1 MPALRA
7 IFAALF
13 IPALGAAITL
23 YIIHSLATA
32 EGMTLND
39 IGALCLPGGPS
50 LTVAPVCANIQNHYS
65 LLLLCAGAAASGLA
79 LIVAFSLA
87 SLATGA
93 NRVLLSFVFPGLS
106 FIGLVLVALLVITQI
121 GIIAATAYFAEAR
134 WLGQVHV
141 TILLGFAAIGALLG
155 LGILWRTLRMF
166 RPAVSA
172 VVGVPSSPIEQ
183 PRLAL
188 LVQQIAKATNARMPD
203 NIVLGLDPNFF
214 ATTAPMHTPTSRQLL
229 RGQTL
234 YLSLPLM
241 RVLSLDEVKA
251 VVGHELA
258 HFSGSDTVY
267 SRNFAPIY
275 RGLEEAAHAADEHK
289 TYDKNPL
296 LMPARLFL
304 RFMIDC
310 FAKNAAKSSRS
321 RELRADQIGSGAS
334 TPADLGYALI
344 KTGIL
349 SMLWHREM
357 EDTLNDISRGKFR
370 RNMSTSFEDKLRY
383 DVDPEKLPPLVA
395 FSLGDH
401 TAHPTDSHPETK
413 DRLTQLG
420 LNLVDVTSEARVME
434 RFFAATPATMAL
446 DNMEGVE
453 EVLTQIY
460 HQIIIGPRDVPQ
472 AERTT
477 DEVFVSFLSAF
488 LAHMVTADGILDE
501 REVEVAEREA
511 ISHLGG
517 GFDPREFREF
527 CRNTD
532 QLAPLSKLTEWS
544 TKFLTPQGFEMLL
557 DMLEKIAAADG
568 ELHER
573 EKKILESVRAIYEE
587 LKAAEA
593 AGAVTPQAS
602 ARPR

>member
-23 YIIHSLATA
+23 FILQQLAAGEGASLS
-32 EGMTLND
+32 D
-39 IGALCLPGGPS
+39 IAALCLPGGPS
-50 LTVAPVCANIQNHYS
+50 LTVAPVCANIQNHYT
-65 LLLLCAGAAASGLA
+65 LLLVCAGTAATGLA
-79 LIVAFSLA
+79 LIVAFSVA
-87 SLATGA
+87 SFVTGS
-93 NRVLLSFVFPGLS
+93 NRVLLSFVFPALS
-106 FIGLVLVALLVITQI
+106 FLGLVLVALLVITQV
-121 GIIAATAYFAEAR
+121 GIIAATAYFAEAH
-134 WLGQVHV
+134 WLGQVHMA
-141 TILLGFAAIGALLG
+141 ILIGFAAIGALLG
-155 LGILWRTLRMF
+155 LGILWRTIRMF
-166 RPAVSA
+166 RPAIGA
-172 VVGVPSSPIEQ
+172 VVGVPFSPIEQ

-203 NIVLGLDPNFF
+203 NIILGLDPNFF
-214 ATTAPMHTPTSRQLL
+214 ATTAPMHTPTSRRLL
-229 RGQTL
+229 HGQTL

-258 HFSGSDTVY
+258 HFSGADTIY
-267 SRNFAPIY
+267 SKNFAPIY

-289 TYDKNPL
+289 KYDKNPL

-310 FAKNAAKSSRS
+310 FARNAAKSSRA

-357 EDTLNDISRGKFR
+357 EDTLHDISRGKFR
-370 RNMSTSFEDKLRY
+370 RNMSASFEDKLRY
-383 DVDPEKLPPLVA
+383 DVDPDKLPPLVA
-395 FSLGDH
+395 FALGDH
-401 TAHPTDSHPETK
+401 TPHPTDSHPETK
-413 DRLTQLG
+413 ERLTALG

-434 RFFAATPATMAL
+434 RFFATRPATMAL

-453 EVLTQIY
+453 EILTQIY
-460 HQIIIGPRDVPQ
+460 HQIIIGPRNVPE

-477 DEVFVSFLSAF
+477 DEVFISFLSAF
-488 LAHMVTADGILDE
+488 LAHMVTIDGVLDE
-501 REVEVAEREA
+501 REIEVAEREA

-517 GFDPREFREF
+517 GFDAREFREF
-527 CRNTD
+527 CRNSD

-544 TKFLTPQGFEMLL
+544 TKFLTATGFEMLL

-573 EKKILESVRAIYEE
+573 ERKLLEVVRHIYEE

-593 AGAVTPQAS
+593 AGAVTPQVPE
-602 ARPR
+602 RPR

>member
-13 IPALGAAITL
+13 IPALGAGVTL
-23 YIIHSLATA
+23 FIIHSLAAA
-32 EGMTLND
+32 EGATLSD
-39 IGALCLPGGPS
+39 IAALCLPAGPS
-50 LTVAPVCANIQNHYS
+50 LTLAPVCANIQNHYT
-65 LLLLCAGAAASGLA
+65 LLLVCAAVAAAGFL
-79 LIVAFSLA
+79 LIAAFAVASFV
-87 SLATGA
+87 TGA

-106 FIGLVLVALLVITQI
+106 FAGLVLVAALVITQI
-121 GIIAATAYFAEAR
+121 GIIAATAYFAEAY

-141 TILLGFAAIGALLG
+141 VILLGVAALGALLG

-166 RPAVSA
+166 RPAVGA
-172 VVGVPSSPIEQ
+172 VVGVPFSPIEQ

-188 LVQQIAKATNARMPD
+188 LVQQIAKATHARMPD

-214 ATTAPMHTPTSRQLL
+214 ATTAPMHTPTSRRLL
-229 RGQTL
+229 TGQTL

-258 HFSGSDTVY
+258 HFSGSDTLY
-267 SRNFAPIY
+267 SRQFAPIY
-275 RGLEEAAHAADEHK
+275 RGLQEAAQAADEHK
-289 TYDKNPL
+289 KYDKNPL

-304 RFMIDC
+304 RFMMDC
-310 FAKNAAKSSRS
+310 FARNAAKASRA
-321 RELRADQIGSGAS
+321 RELRADRIGSAAAS
-334 TPADLGYALI
+334 PADLGYALI
-344 KTGIL
+344 KSGIL
-349 SMLWHREM
+349 SMLWHKEM
-357 EDTLNDISRGKFR
+357 DDTLHDIARGKFR
-370 RNMSTSFEDKLRY
+370 RNMSASFEDKLRY

-401 TAHPTDSHPETK
+401 TPHPTDSHPETK
-413 DRLTQLG
+413 ERLTALG
-420 LNLVDVTSEARVME
+420 LNIVDVTSEARVME
-434 RFFAATPATMAL
+434 RFFAAKPAAMAL
-446 DNMEGVE
+446 DNMENVE
-453 EVLTQIY
+453 EILTQIY
-460 HQIIIGPRDVPQ
+460 HQIIIGPRNVPQ
-472 AERTT
+472 SERTT
-477 DEVFVSFLSAF
+477 DEVFISFLSAF

-511 ISHLGG
+511 ISHLGA
-517 GFDPREFREF
+517 GFDAREFREF

-532 QLAPLSKLTEWS
+532 QLAPLAKLTEWS

-557 DMLEKIAAADG
+557 DMLQKIAAADG

-573 EKKILESVRAIYEE
+573 ERKILDSVRALYEE

-593 AGAVTPQAS
+593 AGAIAPQAP

>member
-13 IPALGAAITL
+13 IPALGAAVVL
-23 YIIHSLATA
+23 YILQQLAA
-32 EGMTLND
+32 GEGATLGE
-39 IGALCLPGGPS
+39 IASLCLPNGPS
-50 LTVAPVCANIQNHYS
+50 LNVAPVCANIQNHYT
-65 LLLLCAGAAASGLA
+65 LLLACAGAAAAGLA

-87 SLATGA
+87 SIVTGS
-93 NRVLLSFVFPGLS
+93 NRVLLSFVFPALS
-106 FIGLVLVALLVITQI
+106 FLGLVLVALLVITQVA
-121 GIIAATAYFAEAR
+121 IIAATGYFAEAH

-141 TILLGFAAIGALLG
+141 SILLGFAALGALLG
-155 LGILWRTLRMF
+155 LGILWRTIRMF
-166 RPAVSA
+166 RPAVGA
-172 VVGVPSSPIEQ
+172 VIGVPFSPIEQ

-214 ATTAPMHTPTSRQLL
+214 ATTAPMHTPTSRRLL

-258 HFSGSDTVY
+258 HFSGADTIY
-267 SRNFAPIY
+267 SKNFAPIY
-275 RGLEEAAHAADEHK
+275 RGLEEAAQAADEHK
-289 TYDKNPL
+289 QYDKNPL

-304 RFMIDC
+304 RFMLDC
-310 FAKNAAKSSRS
+310 FARNAAKSSRA

-334 TPADLGYALI
+334 TSADLGYALI

-370 RNMSTSFEDKLRY
+370 RNMSASFEDKLRY
-383 DVDPEKLPPLVA
+383 DVDPEKLPPLVS

-401 TAHPTDSHPETK
+401 TPHPTDTHPETK
-413 DRLTQLG
+413 ERLNALG

-434 RFFAATPATMAL
+434 RFFAAKPAAMTL

-453 EVLTQIY
+453 EALTQIY
-460 HQIIIGPRDVPQ
+460 HQIIIGPRNVPQ

-477 DEVFVSFLSAF
+477 DEVFVSFLSAY
-488 LAHMVTADGILDE
+488 LAHMVTADGVLDE

-517 GFDPREFREF
+517 GFDAREFREF

-573 EKKILESVRAIYEE
+573 ERKILDSVRAIYEE

-593 AGAVTPQAS
+593 AGAVAPQAP

>member
-13 IPALGAAITL
+13 IPALGAALTL
-23 YIIHSLATA
+23 YIIHSAAAT
-32 EGMTLND
+32 EGASLSD
-39 IGALCLPGGPS
+39 IATLCLPGGPS
-50 LTVAPVCANIQNHYS
+50 LTLSPLCANIQNHYS
-65 LLLLCAGAAASGLA
+65 LILLCAATAAAGLG
-79 LIVAFSLA
+79 LIAIFSLA
-87 SLATGA
+87 SILTGA
-93 NRVLLSFVFPGLS
+93 NRVLLSFIFPGLS
-106 FIGLVLVALLVITQI
+106 FLGLVVVALLVIAQI
-121 GIIAATAYFAEAR
+121 GIIAATAYFAEAF

-155 LGILWRTLRMF
+155 LGILYRTLRMF
-166 RPAVSA
+166 RPAVGA
-172 VVGVPSSPIEQ
+172 VVGVPFSPIEQ

-214 ATTAPMHTPTSRQLL
+214 ATTAPMHTPTSRRLL
-229 RGQTL
+229 TGQTL

-258 HFSGSDTVY
+258 HFSGADTIY

-275 RGLEEAAHAADEHK
+275 RGLEEASQAADEHK
-289 TYDKNPL
+289 KYDKNPL

-310 FAKNAAKSSRS
+310 FARNAAKSSRS
-321 RELRADQIGSGAS
+321 RELRADQIGSSAS

-344 KTGIL
+344 KVGIL
-349 SMLWHREM
+349 SMLWNKEI
-357 EDTLNDISRGKFR
+357 EDTLADISRGKFR
-370 RNMSTSFEDKLRY
+370 RNMSASFEDKLHY

-401 TAHPTDSHPETK
+401 TPHPTDSHPETK
-413 DRLTQLG
+413 ERLAELG

-434 RFFAATPATMAL
+434 RFFAARPAALAL
-446 DNMEGVE
+446 DSMENVE
-453 EVLTQIY
+453 EILTQIY
-460 HQIIIGPRDVPQ
+460 HQIIIGPRAVPETQ
-472 AERTT
+472 RTT

-488 LAHMVTADGILDE
+488 LAHMVTADGVVDD
-501 REVEVAEREA
+501 REVETAEREA
-511 ISHLGG
+511 ISHIGG

-532 QLAPLSKLTEWS
+532 QLAPLSKLVEWS
-544 TKFLTPQGFEMLL
+544 TKFLTPSGFEMLL
-557 DMLEKIAAADG
+557 DMLTKIAESDG
-568 ELHER
+568 ALHER
-573 EKKILESVRAIYEE
+573 EQKILNDVRAVYDE

-593 AGAVTPQAS
+593 SGAVAGPPNTP
-602 ARPR
+602 PR

>member
-13 IPALGAAITL
+13 IPALGAAVTL
-23 YIIHSLATA
+23 YILNQLAA
-32 EGMTLND
+32 GEGATLVD
-39 IGALCLPGGPS
+39 IAALCLPNGFS
-50 LTVAPVCANIQNHYS
+50 LNVAPVCANIQNHYT
-65 LLLLCAGAAASGLA
+65 LLLVCAAAAAIGLA
-79 LIVAFSLA
+79 LIAAFSVA
-87 SLATGA
+87 SFLTGA

-106 FIGLVLVALLVITQI
+106 FVGLVIVALLVVTQI
-121 GIIAATAYFAEAR
+121 GIISATAYFAEAH
-134 WLGQVHV
+134 WWGQVHMS
-141 TILLGFAAIGALLG
+141 ILLGFAALGAVLG

-166 RPAVSA
+166 RPAVGA
-172 VVGVPSSPIEQ
+172 VIGVPFSPIEQ

-188 LVQQIAKATNARMPD
+188 LVQQIAKATNSRMPD

-214 ATTAPMHTPTSRQLL
+214 ATTAPMHTPTSRRLL
-229 RGQTL
+229 TGQTL

-258 HFSGSDTVY
+258 HFSGADTIY
-267 SRNFAPIY
+267 SKQFAPIY
-275 RGLEEAAHAADEHK
+275 RGLEEAAHAADENK
-289 TYDKNPL
+289 KYDKNPL

-304 RFMIDC
+304 RFMMDC
-310 FAKNAAKSSRS
+310 FSRNAAKSSRA
-321 RELRADQIGSGAS
+321 RELRADQIGSTAS

-370 RNMSTSFEDKLRY
+370 RNMSASFEDKLRY
-383 DVDPEKLPPLVA
+383 DVDPEKLPPLVS
-395 FSLGDH
+395 FSLGDR
-401 TAHPTDSHPETK
+401 TPHPTDSHPETK
-413 DRLTQLG
+413 ERLSALG

-434 RFFAATPATMAL
+434 RFFAAKPATMAL

-453 EVLTQIY
+453 ETLTQIY
-460 HQIIIGPRDVPQ
+460 HQIIIGPRNVPE

-488 LAHMVTADGILDE
+488 LAHMVTADGVLDE

-511 ISHLGG
+511 ISHIGG
-517 GFDPREFREF
+517 GFDAREFREF

-557 DMLEKIAAADG
+557 DMLEKIATADG
-568 ELHER
+568 EMHER
-573 EKKILESVRAIYEE
+573 EKKILDNVRVIYEE

-593 AGAVTPQAS
+593 AGAVTPEVP

>member
-23 YIIHSLATA
+23 YIIHSLAAA
-32 EGMTLND
+32 EGVTLGD
-39 IGALCLPGGPS
+39 ITAICLPDGLS
-50 LTVAPVCANIQNHYS
+50 LTVAPMCGNIQNHFT
-65 LLLLCAGAAASGLA
+65 LLWVCAGAAAVGLA
-79 LIVAFSLA
+79 LILAFSIA
-87 SLATGA
+87 SFVTGA
-93 NRVLLSFVFPGLS
+93 NRVLLSFVFPALS
-106 FIGLVLVALLVITQI
+106 FAGLVLVAGLVITQI
-121 GIIAATAYFAEAR
+121 GIIAATAYLAEAH

-141 TILLGFAAIGALLG
+141 TILLGFAGIGALLG
-155 LGILWRTLRMF
+155 LGILWRTVRMF
-166 RPAVSA
+166 RPAVGA
-172 VVGVPSSPIEQ
+172 VIGVPFSPIEQ

-214 ATTAPMHTPTSRQLL
+214 ATTAPMHTPTSRHLL
-229 RGQTL
+229 TGQTL

-258 HFSGSDTVY
+258 HFSGSDTIY

-310 FAKNAAKSSRS
+310 FSRNAAKSSRA
-321 RELRADQIGSGAS
+321 RELRADQIGSTAS

-357 EDTLNDISRGKFR
+357 EDTLADISRGKFR
-370 RNMSTSFEDKLRY
+370 RNMSASFEDKLRY

-395 FSLGDH
+395 FSLGNH

-413 DRLTQLG
+413 ERLTELG

-434 RFFAATPATMAL
+434 RFFAAKPATMAL

-453 EVLTQIY
+453 EILTQIY
-460 HQIIIGPRDVPQ
+460 HQIIIGPRNVPQ

-488 LAHMVTADGILDE
+488 LAHMVTADGVTDE

-517 GFDPREFREF
+517 GFDAREFREF

-544 TKFLTPQGFEMLL
+544 TKFLTAQGFEMLL
-557 DMLEKIAAADG
+557 DMLEKIATADG
-568 ELHER
+568 EMHER
-573 EKKILESVRAIYEE
+573 EKKILDNVRVIYEE

-593 AGAVTPQAS
+593 AGAVTPQAP

>member
-13 IPALGAAITL
+13 IPALGAGVTL
-23 YIIHSLATA
+23 YILHSLAVG
-32 EGMTLND
+32 EGATLGE
-39 IGALCLPGGPS
+39 IAGLCLPGGFS
-50 LTVAPVCANIQNHYS
+50 LNVAPVCANIQNHYT
-65 LLLLCAGAAASGLA
+65 LLLACAGAAAAGLA
-79 LIVAFSLA
+79 LILVFSLA

-106 FIGLVLVALLVITQI
+106 FLGLVLVAGLVITQI
-121 GIIAATAYFAEAR
+121 GIIAATAYFAEAH

-141 TILLGFAAIGALLG
+141 TILLGLAAIGALLG

-166 RPAVSA
+166 RPAVGA
-172 VVGVPSSPIEQ
+172 VVGVPLSAIEQ

-188 LVQQIAKATNARMPD
+188 LVQQIAKTTNARMPD

-214 ATTAPMHTPTSRQLL
+214 ATTAPMHTPTSRRLL
-229 RGQTL
+229 TGQTL

-258 HFSGSDTVY
+258 HFSGSDTIY
-267 SRNFAPIY
+267 SRHFAPIY
-275 RGLEEAAHAADEHK
+275 RGLEEAAQAADEHK
-289 TYDKNPL
+289 KYDKNPL

-310 FAKNAAKSSRS
+310 FSRNAAKSSRS

-357 EDTLNDISRGKFR
+357 EDTLHDISRGKFR
-370 RNMSTSFEDKLRY
+370 RNMSASFEDKLRY
-383 DVDPEKLPPLVA
+383 DVDPEKLPPLVS

-401 TAHPTDSHPETK
+401 TPHPTDSHPETK
-413 DRLTQLG
+413 ERLQALG
-420 LNLVDVTSEARVME
+420 LNIVDVTSEARVME

-446 DNMEGVE
+446 DNMENVE
-453 EVLTQIY
+453 EILTQIY
-460 HQIIIGPRDVPQ
+460 HQIIIGPRNVPQ

-477 DEVFVSFLSAF
+477 DEVFISFLSAF
-488 LAHMVTADGILDE
+488 LAHMVTADGVLDE

-517 GFDPREFREF
+517 GFDAREFREF

-573 EKKILESVRAIYEE
+573 EKKILDNVRAVYEQ

-593 AGAVTPQAS
+593 AGAVAEPVP

>member
-1 MPALRA
+1 MPTLRA

-13 IPALGAAITL
+13 IPVLGAAVTL
-23 YIIHSLATA
+23 YIISSAA
-32 EGMTLND
+32 ASESVTLSD
-39 IGALCLPGGPS
+39 VARLCLPGGFSFS
-50 LTVAPVCANIQNHYS
+50 LSPVCANIQNHYT
-65 LLLLCAGAAASGLA
+65 LLLACAGTAAAGLA
-79 LIVAFSLA
+79 LIVAFSIA
-87 SLATGA
+87 SALTGA

-106 FIGLVLVALLVITQI
+106 FLGLVLVALLVIAQI
-121 GIIAATAYFAEAR
+121 AIISATAYFAEAF
-134 WLGQVHV
+134 WWGQVHL
-141 TILLGFAAIGALLG
+141 TILLGFAAIGTLLG

-166 RPAVSA
+166 RPAVGG
-172 VVGVPSSPIEQ
+172 VIGVPFSPIEQ

-214 ATTAPMHTPTSRQLL
+214 ATTAPMHTPTSRHLL

-258 HFSGSDTVY
+258 HFSGADTVY

-310 FAKNAAKSSRS
+310 FARNAAKSSRA
-321 RELRADQIGSGAS
+321 RELRADQIGSTAS
-334 TPADLGYALI
+334 SPADLGYALI
-344 KTGIL
+344 KCGIL
-349 SMLWHREM
+349 SMIWNREI

-370 RNMSTSFEDKLRY
+370 RNMSAAFEDKLHF
-383 DVDPEKLPPLVA
+383 DVDPDKLPPLVE
-395 FSLGDH
+395 FSLSAH
-401 TAHPTDSHPETK
+401 TPHPTDSHPETK
-413 DRLTQLG
+413 ERLAQLG
-420 LNLVDVTSEARVME
+420 LNLVDVTSEARLME
-434 RFFAATPATMAL
+434 RFFAAKPAAMAL
-446 DNMEGVE
+446 DNMENVE
-453 EVLTQIY
+453 EILTQIY
-460 HQIIIGPRDVPQ
+460 HQVIIGPRNVPE

-488 LAHMVTADGILDE
+488 LAHMVTADGVVDE
-501 REVEVAEREA
+501 REVETAEREA
-511 ISHLGG
+511 ISHIGG
-517 GFDPREFREF
+517 NFDAREFREF
-527 CRNTD
+527 CRTPD
-532 QLAPLSKLTEWS
+532 QLTPLSKLTEWS
-544 TKFLTPQGFEMLL
+544 TKFLTPSGFEMLL
-557 DMLEKIAAADG
+557 DMLTKIAQADG

-573 EKKILESVRAIYEE
+573 ETRILHDVRAIYDE
-587 LKAAEA
+587 LKTAEA
-593 AGAVTPQAS
+593 AVAVTAH
-602 ARPR
+602 ADRPPR

>member
-1 MPALRA
+1 
-7 IFAALF
+7 
-13 IPALGAAITL
+13 L
-23 YIIHSLATA
+23 YILNQLAA
-32 EGMTLND
+32 GEGATLGD
-39 IGALCLPGGPS
+39 IAALCLPNGLS
-50 LTVAPVCANIQNHYS
+50 LNVAPVCANIQNHYS
-65 LLLLCAGAAASGLA
+65 LLLVCAGAAAAGIL
-79 LIVAFSLA
+79 LILAFSLA
-87 SLATGA
+87 SLVTGS
-93 NRVLLSFVFPGLS
+93 NRVLLSFVFPALS
-106 FIGLVLVALLVITQI
+106 FAGLVLVALLVIAQV
-121 GIIAATAYFAEAR
+121 GIISATAYFAEAH
-134 WLGQVHV
+134 WWGEVHMS
-141 TILLGFAAIGALLG
+141 ILLGFAALGTLLG
-155 LGILWRTLRMF
+155 LGILWRTIRMF
-166 RPAVSA
+166 RPAVGA
-172 VVGVPSSPIEQ
+172 VIGVPFSPIEQ

-188 LVQQIAKATNARMPD
+188 LVQQIAKTTGGRMPD

-214 ATTAPMHTPTSRQLL
+214 ATTAPMHTPTSRHLL

-258 HFSGSDTVY
+258 HFSGADTIY
-267 SRNFAPIY
+267 SKNFAPIY
-275 RGLEEAAHAADEHK
+275 RGLEEAAQAADEHK
-289 TYDKNPL
+289 KYDKNPL

-304 RFMIDC
+304 RFMLDC
-310 FAKNAAKSSRS
+310 FSRNAAKSSRA

-334 TPADLGYALI
+334 SPTDLGYALI

-370 RNMSTSFEDKLRY
+370 RNMSASFEDKLRY
-383 DVDPEKLPPLVA
+383 DVDPEKLPPLVSFA
-395 FSLGDH
+395 LGNH
-401 TAHPTDSHPETK
+401 TPHPTDSHPETK
-413 DRLTQLG
+413 ERLTALG

-434 RFFAATPATMAL
+434 RFFAAKPATMAL

-453 EVLTQIY
+453 EILTQIY
-460 HQIIIGPRDVPQ
+460 HQIIIGPRNVPQ

-488 LAHMVTADGILDE
+488 LAHMVTADGVLDE

-511 ISHLGG
+511 ISHIGG
-517 GFDPREFREF
+517 GFDAREFREF

-557 DMLEKIAAADG
+557 DMLEKIATADG
-568 ELHER
+568 EMHDR
-573 EKKILESVRAIYEE
+573 ETKILDSVRAIYEE

-593 AGAVTPQAS
+593 AGAVAPQAP
-602 ARPR
+602 ALPR

>member
-13 IPALGAAITL
+13 IPALGAAVVL
-23 YIIHSLATA
+23 YILQQLAA
-32 EGMTLND
+32 GEGATLGE
-39 IGALCLPGGPS
+39 IASLCLPNGPS
-50 LTVAPVCANIQNHYS
+50 LNVAPVCANIQNHYT
-65 LLLLCAGAAASGLA
+65 LLLACAGAAAAGLA

-87 SLATGA
+87 SIVTGS
-93 NRVLLSFVFPGLS
+93 NRVLLSFVFPALS
-106 FIGLVLVALLVITQI
+106 FLGLVLVALLVITQVA
-121 GIIAATAYFAEAR
+121 IIAATGYFAEAH

-141 TILLGFAAIGALLG
+141 SILLGFAALGALLG
-155 LGILWRTLRMF
+155 LGILWRTIRMF
-166 RPAVSA
+166 RPAVGA
-172 VVGVPSSPIEQ
+172 VIGVPFSPIEQ

-214 ATTAPMHTPTSRQLL
+214 ATTAPMHTPTSRRLL

-258 HFSGSDTVY
+258 HFSGADTIY
-267 SRNFAPIY
+267 SKNFAPIY
-275 RGLEEAAHAADEHK
+275 RGLEEAAQAADEHK
-289 TYDKNPL
+289 QYDKNPL

-304 RFMIDC
+304 RFMLDC
-310 FAKNAAKSSRS
+310 FARNAAKSSRA

-334 TPADLGYALI
+334 TSADLGYALI

-370 RNMSTSFEDKLRY
+370 RNMSASFEDKLRY
-383 DVDPEKLPPLVA
+383 DVDPEKLPPLVS

-401 TAHPTDSHPETK
+401 TPHPTDTHPETK
-413 DRLTQLG
+413 ERLNALG

-434 RFFAATPATMAL
+434 RFFAAKPATMTL

-453 EVLTQIY
+453 EALTQIY
-460 HQIIIGPRDVPQ
+460 HQIIIGPRNVPQ

-477 DEVFVSFLSAF
+477 DEVFVSFLSAY
-488 LAHMVTADGILDE
+488 LAHMVTADGVLDE

-517 GFDPREFREF
+517 GFDAREFREF

-532 QLAPLSKLTEWS
+532 QLARLSKLTEWS

-557 DMLEKIAAADG
+557 DMLEKIATADG

-573 EKKILESVRAIYEE
+573 ERKILDSVRAIYEE

-593 AGAVTPQAS
+593 AGAVAPQAP